1 MNRRV
6 LLLLLLLIVA
16 AAALILVL
24 FSTGILG
31 GNSGTPAPTLE
42 SNILGTPQQIVTGP
56 TATPLKLTPIVVAV
70 QRLPRGIVIPE
81 GAVDVQQW
89 PIDNVPYYPI
99 QDPKL
104 VIGRIARTDIEV
116 GMPIVETQL
125 VENLFDLDLKS
136 RGSDAAAVIP
146 SGKVAIAVP
155 IDRLTNVA
163 HAPKSGDRIDVII
176 SFLFVDVDEE
186 FQSIKPNKVSLT
198 SITQDGT
205 IQILQAIEGRVEPS
219 GDFPN
224 PVVVGP
230 SERQRPRLVTQRTIQ
245 NALVLHVGMF
255 PADGDFLGRRP
266 SPTPIPVTP
275 GGAPT
280 PTPVQSAA
288 SPTPNVFNPDIITL
302 VVDPQDAVVL
312 AWTVEAGLPMYFTL
326 RSAQDESTSETLAVS
341 LDYMLS
347 TYQIPQPQ
355 KLPYGLEPPITSIRK
370 LSTDANLT
378 QLGGDSSTAP

>member
-24 FSTGILG
+24 FSQGLLG
-31 GNSGTPAPTLE
+31 GSPTPAPTGVT
-42 SNILGTPQQIVTGP
+42 NILGTLEVPPSGP

-70 QRLPRGIVIPE
+70 QKLPRGIVIPE

-89 PIDNVPYYPI
+89 PVDNVPYYPI

-116 GMPIVETQL
+116 GMPILETQL
-125 VENLFDLDLKS
+125 VENLFDIRLS
-136 RGSDAAAVIP
+136 GRGSDAAAVIP

-198 SITQDGT
+198 SVSQDGT

-245 NALVLHVGMF
+245 NALVLYVGMF
-255 PADGDFLGRRP
+255 PPDGDFLGRRP
-266 SPTPIPVTP
+266 TPTPIPVTP
-275 GGAPT
+275 GGPPT
-280 PTPVQSAA
+280 PTPVQSGAT
-288 SPTPNVFNPDIITL
+288 PTSSVYNPDIITL

-370 LSTDANLT
+370 LAINLNLT
-378 QLGGDSSTAP
+378 ELGGSGQSAP

>member
-1 MNRRV
+1 MNRRALLLV
-6 LLLLLLLIVA
+6 LLLVVA
-16 AAALILVL
+16 AAALVLVL
-24 FSTGILG
+24 VSQGLLG
-31 GNSGTPAPTLE
+31 GPETPPPPTEVNL
-42 SNILGTPQQIVTGP
+42 LGTPQSGIPSGP
-56 TATPLKLTPIVVAV
+56 TATPLRLTPIVVAV

-81 GAVDVQQW
+81 GAVDIQQW
-89 PIDNVPYYPI
+89 PVDNVPYYPI

-125 VENLFDLDLKS
+125 VENLFGLELTS

-146 SGKVAIAVP
+146 TGKVAIAVP

-186 FQSIKPNKVSLT
+186 FQSIKPNRVSLT
-198 SITQDGT
+198 SISQDGT
-205 IQILQAIEGRVEPS
+205 IQILQPIEGRVEPS

-224 PVVVGP
+224 PVVVSP
-230 SERQRPRLVTQRTIQ
+230 NERQRPRLVTQRTIQ
-245 NALVLHVGMF
+245 NALVLNVGMF
-255 PADGDFLGRRP
+255 TADGDFLGRRP
-266 SPTPIPVTP
+266 TPTPIPVTP
-275 GGAPT
+275 GGPPT
-280 PTPVQSAA
+280 PTPAQSGAT
-288 SPTPNVFNPDIITL
+288 PTSSVYNPDIITL

-370 LSTDANLT
+370 LSTDLNLT
-378 QLGGDSSTAP
+378 ELGGGAPPPQ